1 MEKSMKKYI
10 ELNFNDTNNKEKF
23 LSILFNRKK
32 IGIRRK
38 LSFFIIPINSMKK
51 IFNLLKEN
59 PVEYILFLYEDSFN
73 QNNNEVVNN
82 PVLINEIGTSYDKNN
97 LKRVFESDPL
107 IKKIDL
113 YITFFY
119 FLIGCFLLFH
129 LCLYLFGPDVRKN
142 YYFIFY
148 SLNLIFILLLV

>member
-1 MEKSMKKYI
+1 MINTKGLSLKYY
-10 ELNFNDTNNKEKF
+10 D
-23 LSILFNRKK
+23 RHV
-32 IGIRRK
+32 
-38 LSFFIIPINSMKK
+38 
-51 IFNLLKEN
+51 LL
-59 PVEYILFLYEDSFN
+59 DSSGF
-73 QNNNEVVNN
+73 EC